1 MKKNYILDTN
11 VLVHDPNCLEKFE
24 DNVVIIPLIVLEE
37 IDGLKKNHGSIGRHT
52 REIARK
58 LDKLREKG
66 SLSEGVEINHGG
78 FLKVVM
84 IPDEELDIPL
94 GFDDKKA
101 DNMIIATAKQIARR
115 SERPTILVSKDI
127 NVRVKANSLGIEAQ
141 DYTNDKIQIEKYSKN
156 TVDIEIS
163 GELYNKLSEK
173 GSIKIE
179 ELDFDADFYDNQFV
193 SFKHKGNELICRVYL
208 AEGLLKRIKIR
219 QDDSIFGIK
228 PLNREQL
235 MALDILMD
243 DEIKLVSLVGV
254 AGTGKTLL
262 ALAAA
267 LQKVL
272 KEEVYT
278 KLLISRPTIVMGSDI
293 GFLPGSKEE
302 KMKPWLQ
309 PIYDNLEFLLKDK
322 NLREEN
328 YIDKKGAI
336 EVEVLSYIRGRSI
349 PNQFIIVDEAQN
361 LTPHEVKTI
370 LTRVGE
376 NTKIVMTGDPYQ
388 IDNPYLDSSSNG
400 LVYAMDKFKGNRI
413 AANVTLTI
421 GERSELASLAA
432 KLL

>member
-66 SLSEGVEINHGG
+66 SLSDGVEINHGG

-127 NVRVKANSLGIEAQ
+127 NVRVKANSLNIKAQ
-141 DYTNDKIQIEKYSKN
+141 DYTNDKIKIEKYSKN

-179 ELDFDADFYDNQFV
+179 ELGFDTDFYDNQFV
-193 SFKHKGNELICRVYL
+193 SFKHKGNELICRTYL
-208 AEGLLKRIKIR
+208 AEGLLKRIKLR
-219 QDDSIFGIK
+219 QDDRIFGIK

-278 KLLISRPTIVMGSDI
+278 KVLISRPTIVMGSDI

-322 NLREEN
+322 NLRGEN
-328 YIDKKGAI
+328 YIDKKDTI

>member
-24 DNVVIIPLIVLEE
+24 DNIILIPLIVLEE
-37 IDGLKKNHGSIGRHT
+37 IDGLKKSHGSIGRHT

-58 LDKLREKG
+58 LDNLRKKG
-66 SLSEGVEINHGG
+66 SLADGVEINHGG

-84 IPDEELDIPL
+84 IPDEDLKIPL

-101 DNMIIATAKQIARR
+101 DNMILATAKQIAIR

-127 NVRVKANSLGIEAQ
+127 NVRVKANSLGIQAQ
-141 DYTNDKIQIEKYSKN
+141 DYTNDKIHLEKYTKN
-156 TVDIEIS
+156 TADVELS
-163 GELYNKLSEK
+163 GEDYKTLSEK
-173 GSIKIE
+173 GQLSLDILNSDE
-179 ELDFDADFYDNQFV
+179 ELYENQFIN
-193 SFKHKGNELICRVYL
+193 FIHKGNSIIGRVFL
-208 AEGLLKRIKIR
+208 SEKLVKRIRIK
-219 QDDSIFGIK
+219 QNDEIFGIK
-228 PLNREQL
+228 ALNREQL
-235 MALDILMD
+235 MALELLMD
-243 DEIKLVSLVGV
+243 DNIKLVSLVGV

-262 ALAAA
+262 ALAVA

-272 KEEVYT
+272 KDEVYT

-309 PIYDNLEFLLKDK
+309 PIYDNLEFLFKGK
-322 NLREEN
+322 KVNGEN
-328 YIDKKGAI
+328 YINKKEAI

-349 PNQFIIVDEAQN
+349 PDQFIIVDEAQN
-361 LTPHEVKTI
+361 LTPHEIKTI

-376 NTKIVMTGDPYQ
+376 NTKIVLTGDPYQ

-400 LVYAMDKFKGNRI
+400 LVYAMDKFKGKAI
-413 AANVTLTI
+413 AGNVTLTV

>member
-11 VLVHDPNCLEKFE
+11 VLVHDPYCLEKFE
-24 DNVVIIPLIVLEE
+24 DNVVLIPLIVLEE
-37 IDGLKKNHGSIGRHT
+37 IDNLKKSHGSIGRHT

-66 SLSEGVEINHGG
+66 SLAEGVEINHGG
-78 FLKVVM
+78 FLKVIM
-84 IPDEELDIPL
+84 IPDDNLDIPL

-101 DNMIIATAKQIARR
+101 DNMIIATAKQVALR
-115 SERPTILVSKDI
+115 SDRPTILVSKDI
-127 NVRVKANSLGIEAQ
+127 NVRIKANSLGIEAQ
-141 DYTNDKIQIEKYSKN
+141 DYTNDKIEIEKYSKN
-156 TVDIEIS
+156 TMDFDVS
-163 GELYNKLSEK
+163 GELYNKFLKEGKIAISELSE
-173 GSIKIE
+173 
-179 ELDFDADFYDNQFV
+179 DTHFV
-193 SFKHKGNELICRVYL
+193 ENAFITLKHKANEAIGRVFL
-208 AEGLLKRIKIR
+208 VDNEIRRIKIKQ
-219 QDDSIFGIK
+219 QDKVFGINA
-228 PLNREQL
+228 LNKEQL

-243 DEIKLVSLVGV
+243 DNIKLVTLVGV

-272 KEEVYT
+272 KDEVYS

-309 PIYDNLEFLLKDK
+309 PIYDNLEFLLRNKK
-322 NLREEN
+322 ISGEN
-328 YIDKKGAI
+328 YIDKKDDI

-361 LTPHEVKTI
+361 LTPHEIKTI

-376 NTKIVMTGDPYQ
+376 NTKIVLTGDPYQ
-388 IDNPYLDSSSNG
+388 IDNPYLDVSSNG
-400 LVYAMDKFKGNRI
+400 LVYAMDRFKGKKI
-413 AANVTLTI
+413 AGNVTLTI
-421 GERSELASLAA
+421 GERSELASMAA

>member
-1 MKKNYILDTN
+1 
-11 VLVHDPNCLEKFE
+11 
-24 DNVVIIPLIVLEE
+24 
-37 IDGLKKNHGSIGRHT
+37 
-52 REIARK
+52 
-58 LDKLREKG
+58 
-66 SLSEGVEINHGG
+66 
-78 FLKVVM
+78 
-84 IPDEELDIPL
+84 
-94 GFDDKKA
+94 
-101 DNMIIATAKQIARR
+101 
-115 SERPTILVSKDI
+115 
-127 NVRVKANSLGIEAQ
+127 
-141 DYTNDKIQIEKYSKN
+141 
-156 TVDIEIS
+156 
-163 GELYNKLSEK
+163 
-173 GSIKIE
+173 
-179 ELDFDADFYDNQFV
+179 
-193 SFKHKGNELICRVYL
+193 
-208 AEGLLKRIKIR
+208 
-219 QDDSIFGIK
+219 
-228 PLNREQL
+228 

>member
-24 DNVVIIPLIVLEE
+24 DNIILIPLIVLEE
-37 IDGLKKNHGSIGRHT
+37 IDGLKKSHGSIGRHT

-58 LDKLREKG
+58 LDNLRKKG
-66 SLSEGVEINHGG
+66 SLADGVEINHGG

-84 IPDEELDIPL
+84 IPDEDLKIPL

-101 DNMIIATAKQIARR
+101 DNMILATAKQIAIR

-127 NVRVKANSLGIEAQ
+127 NVRVKANSLGIQAQ
-141 DYTNDKIQIEKYSKN
+141 DYTNDKIHLEKYTKN
-156 TVDIEIS
+156 TADVELS
-163 GELYNKLSEK
+163 GEDYKTLSEK
-173 GSIKIE
+173 GQLSLDNLNLDE
-179 ELDFDADFYDNQFV
+179 ELYENQFIN
-193 SFKHKGNELICRVYL
+193 FIHKGNSIIGRLFLSENLV
-208 AEGLLKRIKIR
+208 KRIRIK
-219 QDDSIFGIK
+219 QNDEIFGIK
-228 PLNREQL
+228 ALNREQL
-235 MALDILMD
+235 MALELLMD
-243 DEIKLVSLVGV
+243 DNIKLVSLVGV

-262 ALAAA
+262 ALAVA

-272 KEEVYT
+272 KDEVYT

-309 PIYDNLEFLLKDK
+309 PIYDNLEFLFKGK
-322 NLREEN
+322 KVNGEN
-328 YIDKKGAI
+328 YINKKEAI

-349 PNQFIIVDEAQN
+349 PDQFIIVDEAQN
-361 LTPHEVKTI
+361 LTPHEIKTI

-376 NTKIVMTGDPYQ
+376 NTKIVLTGDPYQ

-400 LVYAMDKFKGNRI
+400 LVYAMDKFKGKAI
-413 AANVTLTI
+413 AGNVTLTV